1 MAWAQE
7 LKVSLDNK
15 GRKGRT
21 FKGLHGY
28 IPSTQETE
36 VGRSQVQGQKATMGV
51 LGQPVLS
58 IKCSSRKPKQTKE
71 SYKSNNGHLCFDVLS
86 FFEPHSFFRDLSE
99 HCDYF
104 SQAPLEIP
112 FTPCDCI

>member
-1 MAWAQE
+1 M
-7 LKVSLDNK
+7 
-15 GRKGRT
+15 
-21 FKGLHGY
+21 FKGLHDC
-28 IPSTQETE
+28 ISSTQETE
-36 VGRSQVQGQKATMGV
+36 VGRSQVQGQKATSRV
-51 LGQPVLS
+51 LGQPVPS
-58 IKCSSRKPKQTKE
+58 IECLPRKPKQTKE

-99 HCDYF
+99 HCVCF